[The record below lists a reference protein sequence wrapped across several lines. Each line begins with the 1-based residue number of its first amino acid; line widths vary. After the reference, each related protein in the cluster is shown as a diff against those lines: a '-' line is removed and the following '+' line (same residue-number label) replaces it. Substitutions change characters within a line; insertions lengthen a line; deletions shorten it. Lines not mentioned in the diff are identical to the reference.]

1 MQNLIAKWGQSINL
15 PFCAERC
22 KFAYRTWVGVDLNN
36 IYHIGLLVTKKI
48 TLSNGQQ
55 KKHSK
60 AFSGS
65 FCSKRVNY

>member
-22 KFAYRTWVGVDLNN
+22 KFTYRTWVGVDLNN
-36 IYHIGLLVTKKI
+36 VYHIGLLVTKKI

-55 KKHSK
+55 E
-60 AFSGS
+60 AQQDFSDS